1 MTSKLPW
8 IIAGL
13 AGVAVVGL
21 LGTQRA
27 SGRVVHPE
35 PRPGVTAERVL
46 PPSAVPHT
54 PGAAD
59 AYAAARGAPHM
70 LDGVHCYCECAKHLG
85 HRSLLTCF
93 ETDHGAMRHLHGR
106 GGARGEARLSGRLAR
121 RGPPRDRPAVRL
133 LVLPAAERLRP
144 RLEGEP
150 WQAGDPHQEPLRA
163 AGERAAQVAAA

>member
-70 LDGVHCYCECAKHLG
+70 LDGVHCHCECAKHSG

-93 ETDHGAMRHLHGR
+93 ESDHGSHCDICM
-106 GGARGEARLSGRLAR
+106 GEATLA
-121 RGPPRDRPAVRL
+121 ASL
-133 LVLPAAERLRP
+133 
-144 RLEGEP
+144 
-150 WQAGDPHQEPLRA
+150 
-163 AGERAAQVAAA
+163 AAQGSSLSEIRRAIDQRFGS

>member
-46 PPSAVPHT
+46 SPSAVPHT

-70 LDGVHCYCECAKHLG
+70 LDGVHCYCECAKHSG

-93 ETDHGAMRHLHGR
+93 ESDHGSHCDICM
-106 GGARGEARLSGRLAR
+106 GEATLA
-121 RGPPRDRPAVRL
+121 ASL
-133 LVLPAAERLRP
+133 
-144 RLEGEP
+144 
-150 WQAGDPHQEPLRA
+150 
-163 AGERAAQVAAA
+163 AAQGSSLSEIRRAIDQRFGS